1 VTPLQEPASRTAAAI
16 EIEIGI
22 GIEIEIGI
30 GIGIEIGIGIGIGLE
45 TTKPPTTSDFLPIRS
60 PSAAWRGVSRR
71 PTT

>member
-30 GIGIEIGIGIGIGLE
+30 GIGIEIGIGLE